1 MSQSLSAADGE
12 PEHAGNVSVT
22 SGQRYSWAVVIELAL
37 TSSVATEPVMPP
49 GRKVL
54 GHSGGVS
61 FTYTAFPTKGSK
73 EMRKE

>member
-12 PEHAGNVSVT
+12 PEHAVSVT
-22 SGQRYSWAVVIELAL
+22 SGQHYSWTVVMELAL
-37 TSSVATEPVMPP
+37 TSSVATAPVMSQ

-61 FTYTAFPTKGSK
+61 FTYRAFPSKGSK